1 MLVVLTGGT
10 GGAKLIQGL
19 SLEIEPEE
27 LSVIC
32 NTADDFI
39 LHGLYISPDIDTITY
54 TLAGMSDSSRG
65 WGIQGDTFTVLGQL
79 ARYGGEAWFK
89 LGDKDLATHIT
100 RTRLLA
106 EGMTLSQVTDK
117 IRKTLAIKA
126 TVLPM
131 SDDRVETR
139 IETTQCQLSF
149 QEYFVKERWRPEVKK
164 LFFAGVDKSRP
175 APGVLE
181 AIQQADGIVVCP
193 SNPISSIGPILAV
206 PGIRSALTKARGPV
220 IGVSPI
226 IGASAITGPA
236 HKLMT
241 AMEMEVSAL
250 GVAKNYADFIDIFLV
265 APEDRG
271 LKAGI
276 EGLAIQA
283 VESSIRMGSLA
294 EKRRLAREVL
304 AFIHK

>member
-19 SLEIEPEE
+19 SLEIEPEK
-27 LSVIC
+27 LFVIC

-54 TLAGMSDSSRG
+54 TLAGLSDASRG

-106 EGMTLSQVTDK
+106 EGMTLAQVTDK
-117 IRKTLAIKA
+117 IRKMLAVKA

-131 SDDRVETR
+131 SNDRVETR
-139 IETTQCQLSF
+139 IETAQGELSF
-149 QEYFVKERWRPEVKK
+149 QEYFVKERWRPEIKK

-181 AIQQADGIVVCP
+181 AIRKATAVIVCP
-193 SNPISSIGPILAV
+193 SNPVTSIGPILAV
-206 PGIRSALTKARGPV
+206 PGLRGALKETAARV
-220 IGVSPI
+220 VGVSPI
-226 IGASAITGPA
+226 IGGAPVSGPA

-271 LKAGI
+271 LKAEI

-304 AFIHK
+304 AFIQK